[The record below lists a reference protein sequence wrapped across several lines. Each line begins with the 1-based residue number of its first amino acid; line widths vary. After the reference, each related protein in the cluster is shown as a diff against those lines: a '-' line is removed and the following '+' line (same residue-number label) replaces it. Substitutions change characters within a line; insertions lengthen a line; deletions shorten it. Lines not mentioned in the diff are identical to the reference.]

1 MCKVVDVKVGN
12 RNVRVADVKMKYLD
26 NIVESAEECKY
37 IDRVVLF
44 GSSIGDRCT
53 EESDIDIAVFGK
65 EPRGKALKSNQ
76 FLTFINKLASYDN
89 FEQAYDVLYFK
100 EGKKDN
106 SAILLEIDKGE
117 VLYVRD

>member
-1 MCKVVDVKVGN
+1 MCQVVDVKVGN
-12 RNVRVADVKMKYLD
+12 RNVRVADIKRKYLD

-37 IDRVVLF
+37 IDKVVLF
-44 GSSIGDRCT
+44 GSSIEDRCT

-65 EPRGKALKSNQ
+65 EPRGKALKSSQ
-76 FLTFINKLASYDN
+76 FLTFVNKLASYDN

-117 VLYVRD
+117 VLYVRE